1 MSALLAV
8 LVLTAAISMVMVVL
22 GVLADWV
29 WPLLENRLHRPQATR
44 RPS

>member
-29 WPLLENRLHRPQATR
+29 WPLLETYLRRPQATR
-44 RPS
+44 RTS

>member
-22 GVLADWV
+22 GVLADWA
-29 WPLLENRLHRPQATR
+29 WPLLENRLRRPQATR